1 MARCFI
7 TRALPGDSLER
18 VAAAGHEVEV
28 WPDRSPPPADE
39 LAARSAS
46 ADGLLCML
54 TDTIDSTLLDACPGL
69 RVISQMA
76 VGCDNIDLA
85 ACSAR
90 SIPVGNTPGVLTEA
104 TADLTL
110 SLLLALARRLPEGIA
125 EVREGRWATWE
136 PAHLLGTELAGLTL
150 GIVGPGRIGK
160 AVARRCEAFG
170 MRVITSGRH
179 GRANAGTPLD
189 ELLAAAD
196 VVSIHCPLTPE
207 TEGLVDSSFLDSMR
221 ESAMLINTA
230 RGRIVDQSAL
240 AAALHSGSIAGAALD
255 VTEPEPLPADDPLL
269 KAPNLIVLPHL
280 GSATHRTREAMA
292 SLAVDNLLAG
302 LEGRPLPNPVA

>member
-1 MARCFI
+1 
-7 TRALPGDSLER
+7 
-18 VAAAGHEVEV
+18 
-28 WPDRSPPPADE
+28 
-39 LAARSAS
+39 
-46 ADGLLCML
+46 ML